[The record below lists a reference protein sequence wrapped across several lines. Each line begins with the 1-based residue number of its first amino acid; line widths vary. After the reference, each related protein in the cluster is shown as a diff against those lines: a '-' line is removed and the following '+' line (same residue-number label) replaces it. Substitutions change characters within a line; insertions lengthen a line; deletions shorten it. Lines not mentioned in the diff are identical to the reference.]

1 MISVSEAKELISEN
15 CTNQNIKSITIDE
28 AYGFVLA
35 EAVYAVTDTPPFD
48 NSAMD
53 GYAFAFDEWKNQTL
67 KIIGEVQAGS
77 YFNRPVN
84 AGCAVRIFTGSALPA
99 GTDTVVMQE
108 KTVVTD
114 QQLLIQD
121 EQIFKGMNVRKQG
134 SQSKNGDAIMQSGQL
149 LTPAAISFIAS
160 CGIAKVSV
168 YSHPSVSIIVTGKE
182 LIKPGNAL
190 EPGKIYE
197 SNSVTLI
204 AALKQLGL
212 TPSAVIVVDDN
223 EVEIETAINSQLQ
236 SDFILLTGG
245 VSVGD
250 YDFVVTALERNKV
263 QTIFHK
269 IKQKPGKPLY
279 FGKIGKTIVFGLP
292 GNPASVLTC
301 FYQYVIPAISS
312 FTHKGYIKQ
321 IQSTLANDYSKKAG
335 LTHFVKGKTNDKGV
349 TILKGQESYMMH
361 TYSVADCLV
370 ELPEEKTEFIEGD
383 TLLIYLIN

>member
-1 MISVSEAKELISEN
+1 MISVSEAKKLIIEN
-15 CTNQNIKSITIDE
+15 CTHQKIKSIPIADS
-28 AYGFVLA
+28 YGFVLA
-35 EAVYAVTDTPPFD
+35 ESVYAVTDTPPFN

-53 GYAFAFDEWKNQTL
+53 GYAFAFDSWKNQTL
-67 KIIGEVQAGS
+67 DIIGEVQAGS
-77 YFNRPVN
+77 YFVDPVN
-84 AGCAVRIFTGSALPA
+84 AGCTVRIFTGSAMPT

-108 KTVVTD
+108 KTEVTN
-114 QQLLIQD
+114 QQLKIQD

-134 SQSKNGDAIMQSGQL
+134 SQSRNGEVIMQSGQL

-160 CGIAKVSV
+160 CGIATVSV

-182 LIKPGNAL
+182 LIKPGIAL

-212 TPSAVIVVDDN
+212 TPCSVTIVDDN
-223 EVEIETAINSQLQ
+223 ENEIATAIKSQLQ

-250 YDFVVTALERNKV
+250 YDFVVPSLAKNKV
-263 QTIFHK
+263 KTIFHK
-269 IKQKPGKPLY
+269 LKQKPGKPLY
-279 FGKIGKTIVFGLP
+279 FGKINGTAIFGLP

-301 FYQYVIPAISS
+301 FYQYIVPAIST
-312 FTHKGYIKQ
+312 FTQKEYIKK
-321 IQSTLANDYSKKAG
+321 IQATLANDYSKKPG
-335 LTHFVKGKTNDKGV
+335 LTHFVKGKTNGKEV
-349 TILKGQESYMMH
+349 SILKGQESYMMH

-370 ELPEEKTEFIEGD
+370 ELPDEKTEFIKGD
-383 TLLIYLIN
+383 TLLVYLII